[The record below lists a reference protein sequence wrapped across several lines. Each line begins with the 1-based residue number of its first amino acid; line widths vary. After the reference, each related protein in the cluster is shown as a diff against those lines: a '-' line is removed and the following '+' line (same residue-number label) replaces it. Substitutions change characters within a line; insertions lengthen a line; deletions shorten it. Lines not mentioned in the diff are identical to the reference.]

1 MRLSLKI
8 FIFTVLPFLIISFVF
23 GIYQQNSL
31 FELLKEN
38 RIKNEQNHLTSI
50 KNAII
55 TNIEKIENTTNL
67 ISILNNYDTKEIIKK
82 KNELELFLYS
92 FDSIKSISIM
102 DNVGNE
108 WIKVDRYKLFKDSM
122 KELEFKF
129 NSNSFQIPMLKNS
142 IFVGD
147 LSKTAYG
154 QPQIITSSAIRN
166 LKTGEKIGVL
176 EITVFL
182 QFLQPLFEKH
192 YDKHFLMLINADNN
206 NLIIKSGNKDLI
218 NKNNITNILNSK
230 INFQEIEDSNDKY
243 IVIKENFSYK
253 GLNLLLLTAMSITDI
268 NFVLDKIK
276 LDNILSFVVTISI
289 LLLVAI
295 ILINRIIN
303 SINMTINEMIEESQ
317 KYEKSDIKISS
328 KDDEISNLRKVFY
341 VFKSTIEHKTNEI
354 NELNNSLESKVKE
367 QTEELKNNYTDSILA
382 LVDAVEQRDS
392 YTAGHSK
399 RVAQYSK
406 MIAEAMGFSKKECE
420 DIYTAGILHD
430 IGKISTPDK
439 VLLKPS
445 RLSKIE
451 YEIIK
456 EHAVVGAEI
465 LSNVSMYKNIVELM
479 KYHHER
485 YDGSGYPNGYKGDEI
500 PLISH
505 VMIVADAFD
514 AMTTNR
520 IYKPRKSVLE
530 GIEELK
536 TFSGTQFHPKVVEY
550 AIEILKDVK
559 VDKTIHQ
566 KPKTKIEKER
576 FAYFY
581 RDSLTGLYNEYY
593 LETIISN
600 RFDDLQFKYKL
611 EINLRGFSRVNH
623 ELGWKEGDEVLKS
636 YSDFLLHKF
645 KEPNYVFRIQGDDFV
660 VLSNEKINVNKEEL
674 EKPLS
679 TKNIN
684 IEISIQKI

>member
-451 YEIIK
+451 YDIIK